1 MDTSTDG
8 PRHEID
14 RGIYGMPAFTSLRV
28 SDLSVSR
35 RWWTDGLGFVELAVM
50 PGPDGPESLIHL
62 RRYRYQD
69 VLLVGGRPTGAPAPV
84 GVMVSFAHAGPLD
97 ELAEIAD
104 RLRSLGAGDVSGP
117 DETPWY
123 AVQVTA
129 ADPDGYT
136 VTLTAPSERERPEEW
151 DRLVRDS
158 VTSGDGR

>member
-1 MDTSTDG
+1 MGG

-14 RGIYGMPAFTSLRV
+14 RGIYGMPAFTSLQV

-35 RWWTDGLGFVELAVM
+35 QWWTDGLGFVELAVM

-69 VLLVGGRPTGAPAPV
+69 VLLVGGRDPGAPAPV
-84 GVMVSFAHAGPLD
+84 GVMVSFAHAGPLG
-97 ELAEIAD
+97 EHAETAD

-123 AVQVTA
+123 AVQATA

-136 VTLTAPSERERPEEW
+136 GRADCSLRTGTARAV
-151 DRLVRDS
+151 DRMVRDS
-158 VTSGDGR
+158 VTGGVDP